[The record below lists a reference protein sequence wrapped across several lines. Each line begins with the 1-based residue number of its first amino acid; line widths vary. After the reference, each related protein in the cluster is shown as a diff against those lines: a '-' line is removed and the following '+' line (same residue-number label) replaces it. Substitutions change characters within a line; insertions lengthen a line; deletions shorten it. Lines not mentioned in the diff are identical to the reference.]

1 MTVNVEYY
9 QAQWLGETY
18 IKATEDIF
26 AQVDAY
32 LGKGPK
38 RILDIGCGFANV
50 SKQFQ
55 EKYGSELWLLDGDM
69 ITNPEDA
76 KRVNKFGPV
85 DDFQFYT
92 PVSDLKAQ
100 WDRQGMQYTFV
111 DANNISIPEDVKFDF
126 VCSWISC
133 GFHYPVG
140 VYKDL
145 IKKHTTED
153 SVVIMDFRRKSL
165 FLQQQDFEI
174 VKRLDGE
181 QVQKKYRLHIK
192 LV

>member
-1 MTVNVEYY
+1 MTVNSECYKSH
-9 QAQWLGETY
+9 WLGETY
-18 IKATEDIF
+18 INATEDIF
-26 AQVDAY
+26 TQVDAY

-69 ITNPEDA
+69 ATNPETS
-76 KRVNKFGPV
+76 KRVNKFGSI
-85 DDFQFYT
+85 DDFQFYAT
-92 PVSDLKAQ
+92 VSELKAQ
-100 WDRQGMQYTFV
+100 WDRQGMRYTFV
-111 DANNISIPEDVKFDF
+111 DANNINIPQDIKFDL
-126 VCSWISC
+126 VYSWISC
-133 GFHYPVG
+133 GFHYPVS

-145 IKKHTTED
+145 VMKHTTED

-165 FLQQQDFEI
+165 PLQQQDFEI

>member
-1 MTVNVEYY
+1 MIVNSEYY
-9 QAQWLGETY
+9 KSLWLGETY
-18 IKATEDIF
+18 INATEDIF
-26 AQVDAY
+26 TQVDAY

-69 ITNPEDA
+69 ATNPETS
-76 KRVNKFGPV
+76 KRVNKFGSI
-85 DDFQFYT
+85 DDFQFYAT
-92 PVSDLKAQ
+92 VSELKAQ
-100 WDRQGMQYTFV
+100 WDRQGMRYTFV
-111 DANNISIPEDVKFDF
+111 DANNINIPQDIKFDL
-126 VCSWISC
+126 VYSWISC
-133 GFHYPVG
+133 GFHYPVS

-145 IKKHTTED
+145 VMKHTTEE

-165 FLQQQDFEI
+165 PLQQQDFEI

>member
-1 MTVNVEYY
+1 MIVNSEYY
-9 QAQWLGETY
+9 KSLWLGETY
-18 IKATEDIF
+18 INATEDIF
-26 AQVDAY
+26 TQVDAY

-69 ITNPEDA
+69 ATNPETS
-76 KRVNKFGPV
+76 KRVNKFGSI
-85 DDFQFYT
+85 DDFQFYAT
-92 PVSDLKAQ
+92 VSELKAQ
-100 WDRQGMQYTFV
+100 WDRQGMRYTFV
-111 DANNISIPEDVKFDF
+111 DANNINIPQDIKFDL
-126 VCSWISC
+126 VYSWISC
-133 GFHYPVG
+133 GFHYPVS

-145 IKKHTTED
+145 VMKHTTED

-165 FLQQQDFEI
+165 PLQQQDFEI